1 MFDGR
6 MIRSMSTSIANP
18 HDAFFKQFMSKPELA
33 RTFLREHLPPQ
44 VAELLAPELPEQ
56 VPGSYVDEELAQH
69 HSDLV
74 FRVRLKSGDPALAY
88 LLLEHKSYS
97 DPATR
102 LQLLRYVVRIL
113 AKWYPE
119 NNQLPLPVVVP
130 LVAHHGPRGWK
141 CSTEFID
148 LFGNVPDPLR
158 PYLTSFRHALV
169 DLATV
174 DDSALST
181 DIRLDAY
188 LKAMKYAQRA
198 DLPQQLRVILVPE
211 LPDMDIVAILQYI
224 NAGPVAVGLEAI
236 QAALQSVNYSRR
248 EAIMGHFSEQFVEQG
263 RQQGRQEGRA
273 EGEAMFL
280 VRLLE
285 MRFGPIPSSL
295 HERIYAA
302 DVISIGV
309 WFDRAVEARELLSV
323 FEPNGTA

>member
-1 MFDGR
+1 MFDRR
-6 MIRSMSTSIANP
+6 MISSMSTSIANP
-18 HDAFFKQFMSKPELA
+18 HDAFFRQFMSKPELA

-44 VAELLAPELPEQ
+44 VAQLLAPELPEQ

-88 LLLEHKSYS
+88 LLLEHKSS
-97 DPATR
+97 SHPATR

-113 AKWYPE
+113 TKWYQE
-119 NNQLPLPVVVP
+119 NDQLPLPVVVP

-141 CSTEFID
+141 FSTEFID

-169 DLATV
+169 DLDTV
-174 DDSALST
+174 VDRALSIN
-181 DIRLDAY
+181 IRLDAY

-198 DLPQQLRVILVPE
+198 DLPQRLPIILVPE
-211 LPDMDIVAILQYI
+211 LTDMDMVAILHYI
-224 NAGPVAVGLEAI
+224 NSGPVAVGLEVI
-236 QAALQSVNYSRR
+236 QAALQSVNHSRR
-248 EAIMGHFSEQFVEQG
+248 ETIMGHFSEPFVEQG
-263 RQQGRQEGRA
+263 REQGLQQGRA
-273 EGEAMFL
+273 EGEAKAL

-285 MRFGPIPSSL
+285 KRFGPIPSSL
-295 HERIYAA
+295 HDRIFAS
-302 DVISIGV
+302 DVVTINV

>member
-6 MIRSMSTSIANP
+6 MICSMSTSIVNP
-18 HDAFFKQFMSKPELA
+18 HGAFFRQFMSKPELA
-33 RTFLREHLPPQ
+33 RTFLREHLPPH
-44 VAELLAPELPEQ
+44 VAQLLAPELPEQ

-113 AKWYPE
+113 TKWYQD
-119 NNQLPLPVVVP
+119 NDQLPLPGVVP

-148 LFGNVPDPLR
+148 LFGNVPEPLR

-169 DLATV
+169 DLDTV
-174 DDSALST
+174 VDRAFSMN
-181 DIRLDAY
+181 IRLDAY

-198 DLPQQLRVILVPE
+198 DLPQRLPVILVPE
-211 LPDMDIVAILQYI
+211 LTDTDMVAILHYI
-224 NAGPVAVGLEAI
+224 NSGPVAVGLEVI
-236 QAALQSVNYSRR
+236 RAALQSVNHSRR
-248 EAIMGHFSEQFVEQG
+248 EAIMGHFSEPFV
-263 RQQGRQEGRA
+263 QQG
-273 EGEAMFL
+273 EAKAL

-285 MRFGPIPSSL
+285 KRFGPIPPSL
-295 HERIYAA
+295 HERIFAS
-302 DVISIGV
+302 DVISIEA
-309 WFDRAVEARELLSV
+309 WIDRAVEARELLSV
-323 FEPNGTA
+323 FDPKETA

>member
-6 MIRSMSTSIANP
+6 MIRSMSTSIINP
-18 HDAFFKQFMSKPELA
+18 HDAFFRQFMSKPELA

-74 FRVRLKSGDPALAY
+74 FRVRLQDGDPALAY
-88 LLLEHKSYS
+88 VLLEHKSSS

-113 AKWYPE
+113 AKWHRE
-119 NNQLPLPVVVP
+119 NDQLPLPVVVP
-130 LVAHHGPRGWK
+130 LVAHHGPWGWK

-211 LPDMDIVAILQYI
+211 LTDMDIVAILQYI

-236 QAALQSVNYSRR
+236 QAALQSVNHSRR
-248 EAIMGHFSEQFVEQG
+248 EAIMGHFSEPFVAQGLEQGRRQG
-263 RQQGRQEGRA
+263 RQQGRADG
-273 EGEAMFL
+273 L

-285 MRFGPIPSSL
+285 KRFGPIPSSL
-295 HERIYAA
+295 HDRIFGS
-302 DVISIGV
+302 DVVTIDT

-323 FEPNGTA
+323 FEPKGTA